1 MPQSRNTVQE
11 ILGTTEN
18 VSLPGGLRSF
28 QRVRVISPGEY
39 PGVAEIILQEA
50 ARTAY
55 LS

>member
-11 ILGTTEN
+11 ILGKAKN
-18 VSLPGGLRSF
+18 ASLAGGLRSF
-28 QRVRVISPGEY
+28 RHVRVIYQGEY
-39 PGVAEIILQEA
+39 PGVADIILQEV